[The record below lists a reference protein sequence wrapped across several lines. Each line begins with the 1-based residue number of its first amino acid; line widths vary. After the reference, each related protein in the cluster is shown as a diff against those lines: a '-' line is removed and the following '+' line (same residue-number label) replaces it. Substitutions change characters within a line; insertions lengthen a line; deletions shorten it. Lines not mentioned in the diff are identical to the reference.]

1 MGRLSLAWA
10 SLIITGVWLFAL
22 DFVFQV
28 VLEVRGIPALSALG
42 VALFLLALASILNWL
57 FKVAWDERTRH
68 YPDSEN
74 RQHNPVE

>member
-68 YPDSEN
+68 DPYPEN
-74 RQHNPVE
+74 RQDSPVE